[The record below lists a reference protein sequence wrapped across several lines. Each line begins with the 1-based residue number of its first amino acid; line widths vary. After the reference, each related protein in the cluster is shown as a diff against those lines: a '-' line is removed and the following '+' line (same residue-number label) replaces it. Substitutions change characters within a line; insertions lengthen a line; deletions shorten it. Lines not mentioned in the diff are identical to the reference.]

1 MPACGEL
8 CTEGGV
14 PRTTAGLRLIRRL
27 RGQAVH
33 VMSTHRLFRIGGRV
47 MIPAALLCARVL
59 GISTAAAATITAGA
73 PVQAPDYPFAG
84 TSTACDNLIAQQTAP
99 Q

>member
-1 MPACGEL
+1 
-8 CTEGGV
+8 
-14 PRTTAGLRLIRRL
+14 
-27 RGQAVH
+27 
-33 VMSTHRLFRIGGRV
+33 